1 MGNLH
6 KKNNLIIA
14 ETVTIKK
21 GTIQDNFG
29 KQYDIDFV
37 GDNDDFVNI
46 SYASDKKKNPSTIKT
61 LLSQNKNLIYDIC
74 FINNYSYLLVGCDKG
89 YIYVYQRKNNG
100 KANLLFDELCLFK
113 PHNDSILQIK
123 KLISGHI
130 LTLCGDSS
138 AKILKIE
145 IDLNGILYENKKNCE
160 VVQTLLNEGE
170 YSENSAIELIN
181 GNLIISQGFFIN
193 FFKKKGNSESIDDDI
208 EFQLTKK
215 IFTNSDNIFFTEI
228 DNKTIVASQMVS
240 NALDFYDLNDYSM
253 TKRIEKI
260 EFGNRINIM
269 CLINKQTL
277 AIGGNK
283 GAIYLI
289 DTIRKQLF
297 YVTHIDN
304 FGKITCLKVID
315 SENIIISCFDA
326 KNKSNDVVVYK
337 IGDDNNFEEVKR
349 KNKVHDD
356 IINDIKLITMSI
368 SKNRNNFVNNY
379 NVITIGN
386 EHKIKIVLND
396 EE

>member
-1 MGNLH
+1 MGNSYN
-6 KKNNLIIA
+6 KKKLG
-14 ETVTIKK
+14 TVTIEK
-21 GTIQDNFG
+21 GTVQDNFG

-74 FINNYSYLLVGCDKG
+74 FINNYSFLLVGCDKG

-145 IDLNGILYENKKNCE
+145 IDLNGILYENKKICE

-228 DNKTIVASQMVS
+228 DYKTIVASQMVNS
-240 NALDFYDLNDYSM
+240 ALDFYDLNDYSM

-315 SENIIISCFDA
+315 IENIIISCFDA

>member
-1 MGNLH
+1 MGNSYN
-6 KKNNLIIA
+6 KKKLG
-14 ETVTIKK
+14 TVTIEK
-21 GTIQDNFG
+21 GIVQDNFG

-145 IDLNGILYENKKNCE
+145 IDINGILYENKKNCE

-228 DNKTIVASQMVS
+228 DYKTIVASQMVNS
-240 NALDFYDLNDYSM
+240 ALDFYDLNDYSM

-297 YVTHIDN
+297 YMTHIDN
-304 FGKITCLKVID
+304 FGKITCLKSID

-326 KNKSNDVVVYK
+326 KNKSNDVIVYK
-337 IGDDNNFEEVKR
+337 IGIDNNFEEVKR

-356 IINDIKLITMSI
+356 KINDIKLITMSI
-368 SKNRNNFVNNY
+368 SKNKNNFVNNY

-396 EE
+396 VE

>member
-1 MGNLH
+1 MGNSYN
-6 KKNNLIIA
+6 KKKLG
-14 ETVTIKK
+14 TVTIEK
-21 GTIQDNFG
+21 GTVQDNFG

-145 IDLNGILYENKKNCE
+145 IDINGILYENKKNCE

-228 DNKTIVASQMVS
+228 DYKTIVASQMV
-240 NALDFYDLNDYSM
+240 NNTLDFYDLNDYSI

-260 EFGNRINIM
+260 DFGNRINIM

-315 SENIIISCFDA
+315 TENIIISCFDA

-379 NVITIGN
+379 NVITIGS

>member
-1 MGNLH
+1 MGNSFN
-6 KKNNLIIA
+6 KKKLG
-14 ETVTIKK
+14 TVTIEK
-21 GTIQDNFG
+21 GTVQDNFG

-46 SYASDKKKNPSTIKT
+46 SYSSDKKKNSSTIKT

-100 KANLLFDELCLFK
+100 KANLLFDEICLFK
-113 PHNDSILQIK
+113 PHNDSIIQIK

-170 YSENSAIELIN
+170 YSENSAIELTN
-181 GNLIISQGFFIN
+181 GNLIISQGYFIN
-193 FFKKKGNSESIDDDI
+193 FFKKIGNSESIDVDI
-208 EFQLTKK
+208 EFHLTKK

-253 TKRIEKI
+253 TKRIDKI
-260 EFGNRINIM
+260 EFGNRVNIM

-283 GAIYLI
+283 GAIYLV

-297 YVTHIDN
+297 YMTHIDN
-304 FGKITCLKVID
+304 FGKITCLKSID

-326 KNKSNDVVVYK
+326 KNKSNDVIVYK
-337 IGDDNNFEEVKR
+337 IGIDNNFEEVKR

-356 IINDIKLITMSI
+356 KINDIKLITMSI
-368 SKNRNNFVNNY
+368 SKNKNNFVSNY

-396 EE
+396 DE

>member
-1 MGNLH
+1 MGNSYN
-6 KKNNLIIA
+6 KKQLG
-14 ETVTIKK
+14 TVTIEK
-21 GTIQDNFG
+21 GTVQDNFG

-89 YIYVYQRKNNG
+89 NLYVYQRKNNG

-145 IDLNGILYENKKNCE
+145 IDINGILYENKKNCE

-181 GNLIISQGFFIN
+181 GNLIISQRFFIN

-228 DNKTIVASQMVS
+228 DYKTIVASQMVNS
-240 NALDFYDLNDYSM
+240 ALDFYDLNDYSM

-326 KNKSNDVVVYK
+326 KNKSNDIVVYK

>member
-1 MGNLH
+1 MGNSYN
-6 KKNNLIIA
+6 KKKLG
-14 ETVTIKK
+14 TVTIEK
-21 GTIQDNFG
+21 GIVQDNFG

-89 YIYVYQRKNNG
+89 NLYVYQRKNNG

-145 IDLNGILYENKKNCE
+145 IDLNGILYENKKICE

-228 DNKTIVASQMVS
+228 DYKTIVASQMV
-240 NALDFYDLNDYSM
+240 NNTLDFYDLNDYSM

>member
-1 MGNLH
+1 MGNSYN
-6 KKNNLIIA
+6 KKKLG
-14 ETVTIKK
+14 TVTIEK
-21 GTIQDNFG
+21 GTVQDNFG

-100 KANLLFDELCLFK
+100 KANLLFDELCKFK

-228 DNKTIVASQMVS
+228 DYKTIVVSQMVNS
-240 NALDFYDLNDYSM
+240 ALDFYDLNDYSM

-315 SENIIISCFDA
+315 TENIIISCFDA

>member
-1 MGNLH
+1 
-6 KKNNLIIA
+6 
-14 ETVTIKK
+14 
-21 GTIQDNFG
+21 
-29 KQYDIDFV
+29 
-37 GDNDDFVNI
+37 
-46 SYASDKKKNPSTIKT
+46 
-61 LLSQNKNLIYDIC
+61 
-74 FINNYSYLLVGCDKG
+74 
-89 YIYVYQRKNNG
+89 
-100 KANLLFDELCLFK
+100 
-113 PHNDSILQIK
+113 
-123 KLISGHI
+123 
-130 LTLCGDSS
+130 
-138 AKILKIE
+138 
-145 IDLNGILYENKKNCE
+145 
-160 VVQTLLNEGE
+160 
-170 YSENSAIELIN
+170 LIN

-228 DNKTIVASQMVS
+228 DYKTIVASQMVNS
-240 NALDFYDLNDYSM
+240 ALDFYDLNDYSM

-315 SENIIISCFDA
+315 TENIIISCFDA

>member
-1 MGNLH
+1 MGNSYN
-6 KKNNLIIA
+6 KKKLG
-14 ETVTIKK
+14 TVTIEK
-21 GTIQDNFG
+21 GIVQDNFG

-100 KANLLFDELCLFK
+100 KANLLFDELCKFK

-145 IDLNGILYENKKNCE
+145 IDLNGILYENKKICE

-228 DNKTIVASQMVS
+228 DYKTIVASQMVNS
-240 NALDFYDLNDYSM
+240 ALDFYDLNDYSM

-283 GAIYLI
+283 GAIYLV

-297 YVTHIDN
+297 YMTHIDN
-304 FGKITCLKVID
+304 FGKITCLKSID

-326 KNKSNDVVVYK
+326 KNKSNDVIVYK
-337 IGDDNNFEEVKR
+337 IGIDNNFEEVKR

-356 IINDIKLITMSI
+356 KINDIKLITMSI
-368 SKNRNNFVNNY
+368 SKNKNNFVNNY

-396 EE
+396 DE

>member
-1 MGNLH
+1 MGNSYN
-6 KKNNLIIA
+6 KKKLG
-14 ETVTIKK
+14 TVTIEK
-21 GTIQDNFG
+21 GIVQDNFG

-100 KANLLFDELCLFK
+100 KANLLFDELCKFK

-145 IDLNGILYENKKNCE
+145 IDINGILYENKKNCE

-228 DNKTIVASQMVS
+228 DYKTIVVSQMVNS
-240 NALDFYDLNDYSM
+240 ALDFYDLNDYSM

-283 GAIYLI
+283 DAIYLI

-315 SENIIISCFDA
+315 TENIIISCFDA

>member
-1 MGNLH
+1 MGNSYN
-6 KKNNLIIA
+6 KKKLG
-14 ETVTIKK
+14 TVTIEK
-21 GTIQDNFG
+21 GIVQDNFG

-100 KANLLFDELCLFK
+100 KANLLFDELCKFK

-228 DNKTIVASQMVS
+228 DYKTIVASQMVNS
-240 NALDFYDLNDYSM
+240 ALDFYDLNDYSM

-315 SENIIISCFDA
+315 TENIIISCFDA
-326 KNKSNDVVVYK
+326 KNKSNDIVVYK

>member
-1 MGNLH
+1 MGNSYN
-6 KKNNLIIA
+6 KKKLG
-14 ETVTIKK
+14 TVTIEK
-21 GTIQDNFG
+21 GTVQDNFG

-100 KANLLFDELCLFK
+100 KANLLFDELCKFK

-215 IFTNSDNIFFTEI
+215 IFTNSDNIFFAEI
-228 DNKTIVASQMVS
+228 DYKTIVASQMV
-240 NALDFYDLNDYSM
+240 NNTLDFYDLNDYSI

-260 EFGNRINIM
+260 DFGNRINIM

-315 SENIIISCFDA
+315 TENIIISCFDA

>member
-1 MGNLH
+1 MGNSYN
-6 KKNNLIIA
+6 KKKLG
-14 ETVTIKK
+14 TVTIEK
-21 GTIQDNFG
+21 GIVQDNFG

-160 VVQTLLNEGE
+160 EVQTLLNEGE

-193 FFKKKGNSESIDDDI
+193 FFKKKGNSESIDVDI

-315 SENIIISCFDA
+315 TENIIISCFDA

-379 NVITIGN
+379 NVITIGS

-396 EE
+396 A

>member
-1 MGNLH
+1 MGNSYN
-6 KKNNLIIA
+6 KKKLG
-14 ETVTIKK
+14 TVTIEK
-21 GTIQDNFG
+21 GIVQDNFG

-89 YIYVYQRKNNG
+89 NLYVYQRKNNG

-228 DNKTIVASQMVS
+228 DYKTIVASQMV
-240 NALDFYDLNDYSM
+240 NNTLDFYDLNDYSM

-326 KNKSNDVVVYK
+326 KNKSNDIVVYK

>member
-1 MGNLH
+1 MGNSFN
-6 KKNNLIIA
+6 KKKLG
-14 ETVTIKK
+14 TVTIEK
-21 GTIQDNFG
+21 GTVQDNFG

-46 SYASDKKKNPSTIKT
+46 SYSSDKKKNPSSIKT

-100 KANLLFDELCLFK
+100 KANLLFDEICLFK
-113 PHNDSILQIK
+113 PHNDSIIQIK

-160 VVQTLLNEGE
+160 EVQTLLNEGE
-170 YSENSAIELIN
+170 YSENSARELTN
-181 GNLIISQGFFIN
+181 GNLIISQGYFIN
-193 FFKKKGNSESIDDDI
+193 FFKKIGNSESIDVDI
-208 EFQLTKK
+208 EFHLMKK

-253 TKRIEKI
+253 TKRIDKI
-260 EFGNRINIM
+260 EFGNRVNIM

-289 DTIRKQLF
+289 DIIRKQLF
-297 YVTHIDN
+297 YMTHIDN
-304 FGKITCLKVID
+304 FGKITCLKSID

-326 KNKSNDVVVYK
+326 KNKSNDVIVYK
-337 IGDDNNFEEVKR
+337 IGIDNNFEEVKR

-356 IINDIKLITMSI
+356 KINDIKLITMSI
-368 SKNRNNFVNNY
+368 SKNKNNFVNNY

-396 EE
+396 DE

>member
-1 MGNLH
+1 MGNSFN
-6 KKNNLIIA
+6 KKKLG
-14 ETVTIKK
+14 TVTIEK
-21 GTIQDNFG
+21 GTVQDNFG

-46 SYASDKKKNPSTIKT
+46 SYSSDKKKNSSTIKT

-100 KANLLFDELCLFK
+100 KANLLFDEICLFK
-113 PHNDSILQIK
+113 PHNDSIIQIK

-160 VVQTLLNEGE
+160 EVQTLLNEGE
-170 YSENSAIELIN
+170 YSENSAIELTN
-181 GNLIISQGFFIN
+181 GNLIISQGYFIN
-193 FFKKKGNSESIDDDI
+193 FFKKIGNSESIDVDI
-208 EFQLTKK
+208 EFHLTKK

-253 TKRIEKI
+253 TKRIDKI
-260 EFGNRINIM
+260 EFGNRVNIM

-283 GAIYLI
+283 GAIYLV

-297 YVTHIDN
+297 YMTHIDN
-304 FGKITCLKVID
+304 FGKITCLKSID

-326 KNKSNDVVVYK
+326 KNKSNDVIVYK
-337 IGDDNNFEEVKR
+337 IGIDNNFEEVKR

-356 IINDIKLITMSI
+356 KINDIKLITMSI
-368 SKNRNNFVNNY
+368 SKNKNNFVNNY

-396 EE
+396 DE

>member
-1 MGNLH
+1 MGNSYN
-6 KKNNLIIA
+6 KKKLG
-14 ETVTIKK
+14 TVTIEK
-21 GTIQDNFG
+21 GTVQDNFG

-100 KANLLFDELCLFK
+100 KANLLFDELCKFK

-145 IDLNGILYENKKNCE
+145 IDINGILYENKKNCE

-228 DNKTIVASQMVS
+228 DYKTIVASQMV
-240 NALDFYDLNDYSM
+240 NNTLDFYDLNDYSM

-283 GAIYLI
+283 DAIYLI

-315 SENIIISCFDA
+315 TENIIISCFDA

>member
-1 MGNLH
+1 MGNSFN
-6 KKNNLIIA
+6 KKKLG
-14 ETVTIKK
+14 TVTIEK
-21 GTIQDNFG
+21 GTVQDNFG

-46 SYASDKKKNPSTIKT
+46 SYSSDKKKNSSTIKT

-100 KANLLFDELCLFK
+100 KANLLFDEICLFK
-113 PHNDSILQIK
+113 PHNDSIIQIK

-160 VVQTLLNEGE
+160 EVQTLLNEGE
-170 YSENSAIELIN
+170 YSENSAIELTN
-181 GNLIISQGFFIN
+181 GNLIISQGYFIN
-193 FFKKKGNSESIDDDI
+193 FFKKIGNSESIDVDI
-208 EFQLTKK
+208 EFHLTKK

-253 TKRIEKI
+253 TKRIDKI
-260 EFGNRINIM
+260 EFGNRVNIM

-297 YVTHIDN
+297 YMTHIDN
-304 FGKITCLKVID
+304 FGKITCLKLID

-326 KNKSNDVVVYK
+326 KNKSNDVIVYK
-337 IGDDNNFEEVKR
+337 IGIDNNFEEVKR

-356 IINDIKLITMSI
+356 KINDIKLITMSI
-368 SKNRNNFVNNY
+368 SKNKNNFVNNY

-396 EE
+396 DE

>member
-1 MGNLH
+1 MGNSYN
-6 KKNNLIIA
+6 KKKLG
-14 ETVTIKK
+14 TVTIEK
-21 GTIQDNFG
+21 GTVQDNFG

-100 KANLLFDELCLFK
+100 KANLLFDELCKFK

-228 DNKTIVASQMVS
+228 DYKTIVASQMVNS
-240 NALDFYDLNDYSM
+240 ALDFYDLNDYSM

-315 SENIIISCFDA
+315 TENIIISCFDA

>member
-1 MGNLH
+1 MGNSFN
-6 KKNNLIIA
+6 KKKLG
-14 ETVTIKK
+14 TVTIEK
-21 GTIQDNFG
+21 GTVQDNFG

-46 SYASDKKKNPSTIKT
+46 SYSSDKKKNPSSIKT

-100 KANLLFDELCLFK
+100 KANLLFDEICLFK
-113 PHNDSILQIK
+113 PHNDSIIQIK

-160 VVQTLLNEGE
+160 EVQTLLNEGE
-170 YSENSAIELIN
+170 YSENSAIELTD
-181 GNLIISQGFFIN
+181 GNLIISQGYFIN
-193 FFKKKGNSESIDDDI
+193 FFKKIGNSESIDVDI
-208 EFQLTKK
+208 EFHLTKK
-215 IFTNSDNIFFTEI
+215 IFTNSDNIFFMEI
-228 DNKTIVASQMVS
+228 DNKTIVASQMLS

-253 TKRIEKI
+253 TKRIDKI
-260 EFGNRINIM
+260 EFGNRVNIM

-283 GAIYLI
+283 GAIYLV

-297 YVTHIDN
+297 YMTHIDN
-304 FGKITCLKVID
+304 FGKITCLKSID

-326 KNKSNDVVVYK
+326 KNKSNDVIVYK
-337 IGDDNNFEEVKR
+337 IGIDNNFEEVKR

-356 IINDIKLITMSI
+356 KINDIKLITMSI
-368 SKNRNNFVNNY
+368 SKNKNNFVNNY

-396 EE
+396 DE

>member
-1 MGNLH
+1 MGNSYN
-6 KKNNLIIA
+6 KKQLG
-14 ETVTIKK
+14 TVKIEK
-21 GTIQDNFG
+21 GTVQDNFG

-145 IDLNGILYENKKNCE
+145 IDINGILYENKKNCE

-193 FFKKKGNSESIDDDI
+193 FFKKKGNSESIDVDI

-228 DNKTIVASQMVS
+228 DYKTIVASQMV
-240 NALDFYDLNDYSM
+240 NNTLDFYDLNDYSM

-379 NVITIGN
+379 NVITIGS

>member
-1 MGNLH
+1 MGNSYN
-6 KKNNLIIA
+6 KKKLGTVII
-14 ETVTIKK
+14 EK
-21 GTIQDNFG
+21 GTVQDNFG

-46 SYASDKKKNPSTIKT
+46 SYSSDKKKNSSTIKT

-100 KANLLFDELCLFK
+100 KANLLFDEICLFK
-113 PHNDSILQIK
+113 PHNDSIIQIK

-138 AKILKIE
+138 VKILKIE

-160 VVQTLLNEGE
+160 EVQTLLNEGE
-170 YSENSAIELIN
+170 YSENSAIELTN
-181 GNLIISQGFFIN
+181 GNLIISQGYFIN
-193 FFKKKGNSESIDDDI
+193 FFKKIGNSESIDVDI
-208 EFQLTKK
+208 EFHLTKK

-253 TKRIEKI
+253 TKRIDKI
-260 EFGNRINIM
+260 EFGNRVNIM

-283 GAIYLI
+283 GAIYLV

-297 YVTHIDN
+297 YMTHIDN
-304 FGKITCLKVID
+304 FGKITCLKSID

-326 KNKSNDVVVYK
+326 KNKSNDVIVYK
-337 IGDDNNFEEVKR
+337 IGIDNNFEEVKR

-356 IINDIKLITMSI
+356 KINDIKLITMSI
-368 SKNRNNFVNNY
+368 SKNKNNFVNNY

-396 EE
+396 DE

>member
-1 MGNLH
+1 MGNSYN
-6 KKNNLIIA
+6 KKQLG
-14 ETVTIKK
+14 TVKIEK
-21 GTIQDNFG
+21 GTVQDNFG

-193 FFKKKGNSESIDDDI
+193 FFKKKGNSESIDVDI

-228 DNKTIVASQMVS
+228 DYKTIVASQMV
-240 NALDFYDLNDYSM
+240 NNTLDFYDLNDYSM

-315 SENIIISCFDA
+315 TENIIISCFDA